1 MSLTLFHH
9 PLSSYCQK
17 ALIGLYELGVPFDA
31 RFVDLGNPEHRAMLA
46 IHWPLC
52 KFPVLHDAAQNRS
65 IPESSVIIEYVHL
78 QYPGVSRL
86 VPTDRATAIEVRLWD
101 RIFDNYVQTPMQQ
114 IVADRLQQ
122 SNADMSAQRGLLESI
137 YCVIDRQVATNSWVA
152 SDTFSLADCAAAPA
166 LFYASTIQP
175 FPPELRQLAA
185 YFERLMARP
194 SVERVIEGAEPYF
207 SMYPFAEA
215 IPERFRKPAATRS
228 RSLS

>member
-17 ALIGLYELGVPFDA
+17 ALIALYELGVPFDA

-46 IHWPLC
+46 THWPLC

-65 IPESSVIIEYVHL
+65 IPESSVIIEYVDHK
-78 QYPGVSRL
+78 YSGTSHL
-86 VPTDRATAIEVRLWD
+86 VPADAASAIEVRLWD
-101 RIFDNYVQTPMQQ
+101 RIFDNYIQTPMQQ

-122 SNADMSAQRGLLESI
+122 SNADMSAQRGLLEST
-137 YCVIDRQVATNSWVA
+137 YRVIDRQVATHRWAA

-175 FPPELRQLAA
+175 FPAELHHLAA

-194 SVERVIEGAEPYF
+194 SVMRAIAGAEPYF
-207 SMYPFAEA
+207 SMYPFADA
-215 IPERFRKPAATRS
+215 IPSRFRTSAT
-228 RSLS
+228 